1 MPQAPRSANAIL
13 ADLQALDRVNDRLE
27 HRLALVRQSLKAA
40 EARGGEPDQLPRF
53 LDRAENQLRQ
63 AG

>member
-1 MPQAPRSANAIL
+1 MDPKPRPAAVLL
-13 ADLQALDRVNDRLE
+13 ADLQALDRENDRLE

-40 EARGGEPDQLPRF
+40 EAHVDTPDAVAGY
-53 LDRAENQLRQ
+53 LDRAARQLRQ